1 MKSIRKLTRMGSS
14 VLPERRRL
22 NFRSANE
29 LIARRKRLR
38 QRIAAV
44 VAIVVGA
51 GALLLEL

>member
-1 MKSIRKLTRMGSS
+1 

>member
-1 MKSIRKLTRMGSS
+1 MKSIRKLNRMGST
-14 VLPERRRL
+14 VLPDRRRL

-38 QRIAAV
+38 HRIAAV
-44 VAIVVGA
+44 LAIVVGA

>member
-1 MKSIRKLTRMGSS
+1 MKSIRKLKRMGSN

-29 LIARRKRLR
+29 IIARRRRLR
-38 QRIAAV
+38 QQIVAFL
-44 VAIVVGA
+44 AIVVGA